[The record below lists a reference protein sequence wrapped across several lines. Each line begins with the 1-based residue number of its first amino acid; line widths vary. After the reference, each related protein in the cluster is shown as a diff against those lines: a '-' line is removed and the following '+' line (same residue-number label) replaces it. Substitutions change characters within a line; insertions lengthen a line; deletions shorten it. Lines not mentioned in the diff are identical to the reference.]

1 MFRRNLKDILEQDVI
16 SLEQNEIPESIK
28 LEFKRELNLADRQHK
43 AEAAKDVSAMA
54 NTVGGR
60 IFYGVDEKQ
69 LSDGSLVAG
78 SITPLTD
85 GTIDSRLEDVLLS
98 SVHPRPHIQ
107 THKVSVQNNAGFVLV
122 VEVYPAY
129 ASDLHMVTG
138 FKEYR
143 FYRRG
148 EMRTILMTEPEIRER
163 YLRIATS
170 WQALDADL
178 EKVCAEELALVPKT
192 EESVFVIPW
201 YGHRDLVNPRHCG
214 HDFGGELYA
223 GPLNNT
229 DWKHVIRDLKV
240 VSDGYRGYGG
250 GEQLHDCL
258 AYACIRRTGLVH
270 FAWAPAAEQT
280 HNPIR
285 LPIHERLAVLFAALV
300 TSRYVLDKCSYWGP
314 VRVIHRLNISSPF
327 HLTNVLQGQSWEHY
341 AGIKPI
347 EPEVYEHTIPEV
359 NLKEQ
364 GDGIRLVLREFLHQI
379 FQTSGEAACTWF
391 TESGDI
397 YPKMK
402 NHLTSELFE
411 YLSD

>member
-1 MFRRNLKDILEQDVI
+1 MFRLNLKDIDEDNLK
-16 SLEQNEIPESIK
+16 SLEQSEIPESIK
-28 LEFKRELNLADRQHK
+28 LEFKRELNLADRRHK

-60 IFYGVDEKQ
+60 IFYGVDEKS
-69 LSDGSLVAG
+69 LADGSVVAG
-78 SITPLTD
+78 PIAPLTD

-98 SVHPRPHIQ
+98 SIHPRPHIQ

-122 VEVYPAY
+122 VEVRPAY

-170 WQALDADL
+170 WQALDAEM
-178 EKVCAEELALVPKT
+178 EKACAEELALVPKT
-192 EESVFVIPW
+192 QESVLVIPW
-201 YGHRDLVNPRHCG
+201 FGHRDLVNPRHCG

-250 GEQLHDCL
+250 GEQLHDCQI
-258 AYACIRRTGLVH
+258 YACVRRTGLVH
-270 FAWAPAAEQT
+270 FACATAAEQT
-280 HNPIR
+280 HNPTC
-285 LPIHERLAVLFAALV
+285 LPIHECLAVLFAALV
-300 TSRYVLDKCSYWGP
+300 TSHYVLDKCSYWGP

-327 HLTNVLQGQSWEHY
+327 HLTNVAKGENWELYTHK
-341 AGIKPI
+341 KPI
-347 EPEVYEHTIPEV
+347 TPGVYEHTIPEV
-359 NLKEQ
+359 DLREQ
-364 GDGIRLVLREFLHQI
+364 GGSIKLVLRELLHQI
-379 FQTSGEAACTWF
+379 FQTSGEAACPWF
-391 TESGDI
+391 VESGDI
-397 YPKMK
+397 DPKMESF
-402 NHLTSELFE
+402 LPPELFKH
-411 YLSD
+411 LSG